1 MRTSI
6 LALVILFAAVAAC
19 SASDVAYPIDIV
31 LSTTSDWTDVS
42 VTGGTLVILS
52 YEVLEGADAIDLQ
65 INALSTLS
73 VSQSL
78 VGLGRVTIHF
88 QAVLADPADWL
99 QIRIDKGHLGET
111 TISLHPQGELT
122 TLARFSHVG
131 FVGGSDPTNLRTFS
145 LRSSAITSVIS
156 PESLD
161 SSDETFGGKQVLA
174 FYYPWYGIPEGPSRA
189 WVHWNPHRSHHDSAH
204 DPAYGL
210 YDSRDPET
218 VRRHIREAKSAG
230 IDGFIAS
237 WWGPYGFED
246 LAFDVLMN
254 VAEEEDFLVSIYYE
268 QAGTPFE
275 IVSDLAYF
283 LSRHGDSPALLHA
296 DGRPV
301 IFFYVRVMLAFTLAQ
316 FETVFAQLEDRGR
329 TIFAVADGLSSDY
342 LTVFDGIHIYN
353 PVGIGATQA
362 ASQYTSASLLARAR
376 EKLFAATI
384 IPGYDE
390 AYKAAHLLYLDRED
404 GETYREYWAL
414 ARASTPHWILITS
427 YNEWH
432 EGSEIEPS
440 VEFGTTYL
448 EITAEQAA
456 AWKRGDPVSEGT
468 SADRDGD
475 GVPDAIDYCPD
486 FPGAAATNG
495 C

>member
-1 MRTSI
+1 MRSII
-6 LALVILFAAVAAC
+6 LALAILFAAVAAC
-19 SASDVAYPIDIV
+19 CASDVAYPIDIV

-42 VTGGTLVILS
+42 VTGGTLVIFS
-52 YEVLEGADAIDLQ
+52 YEVLEGADAADLQ
-65 INALSTLS
+65 IDALSTLS

-78 VGLGRVTIHF
+78 VGRGRVTIRF

-99 QIRIDKGHLGET
+99 QIRINKGHLGET
-111 TISLHPQGELT
+111 TITIYEQDSTVSL
-122 TLARFSHVG
+122 AAFSHVG
-131 FVGGSDPTNLRTFS
+131 VIASGDSENLRTFS
-145 LRSSAITSVIS
+145 LRSLAISSAVS
-156 PESLD
+156 PLLLD
-161 SSDETFGGKQVLA
+161 AALGEPRVLA
-174 FYYPWYGIPEGPSRA
+174 FYYPWYGTPDGPSRA

-329 TIFAVADGLSSDY
+329 TIFAVADGLSGDY
-342 LTVFDGIHIYN
+342 LTVFDGVHTYN
-353 PVGIGATQA
+353 PVGVALNDIA
-362 ASQYTSASLLARAR
+362 AQYASMSLLTRAQGR
-376 EKLFAATI
+376 LFAATI

-390 AYKAAHLLYLDRED
+390 AYKASYLTYLDREG
-404 GETYREYWAL
+404 GETYRQYWAL
-414 ARASTPHWILITS
+414 ARATTPHWILITS

-468 SADRDGD
+468 TADRDGD
-475 GVPDAIDYCPD
+475 GVPDADDYCPD
-486 FPGAAATNG
+486 FPGTVATNG

>member
-1 MRTSI
+1 MRSSI
-6 LALVILFAAVAAC
+6 LALVMLFAAIAAC

-42 VTGGTLVILS
+42 ITGGTLVVLS
-52 YEVLEGADAIDLQ
+52 YEVLEGADAVDLRID
-65 INALSTLS
+65 ALSTLS
-73 VSQSL
+73 VSQSIE
-78 VGLGRVTIHF
+78 GLRRVTIRF

-99 QIRIDKGHLGET
+99 QIRISKGHLGET
-111 TISLHPQGELT
+111 TT
-122 TLARFSHVG
+122 TIHEQNSAAALAKFSHVG
-131 FVGGSDPTNLRTFS
+131 VAASGDPENLRTFS
-145 LRSSAITSVIS
+145 LRSLALTSAVS
-156 PESLD
+156 PMTLD
-161 SSDETFGGKQVLA
+161 AENTALGAPKVLA
-174 FYYPWYGIPEGPSRA
+174 FYYPWYGTPEGPSGE
-189 WVHWNPHRSHHDSAH
+189 WVHWNPYKSHYDSAH
-204 DPAYGL
+204 DPANGF
-210 YDSRDPET
+210 YDSNDPET
-218 VRRHIREAKSAG
+218 VRRHIREAKAAG

-246 LAFDVLMN
+246 RAFNVLMN

-268 QAGTPFE
+268 AADTPFE

-283 LSRHGDSPALLHA
+283 LLRHGDSPALLHA

-329 TIFAVADGLSSDY
+329 TIFAVADGLNSDY
-342 LTVFDGIHIYN
+342 LTVFDGVHTYN
-353 PVGIGATQA
+353 PVGIARNDIA
-362 ASQYTSASLLARAR
+362 AQYASMSLLARAQGR
-376 EKLFAATI
+376 LFAATI

-390 AYKAAHLLYLDRED
+390 AYKASYLPYLDREG
-404 GETYREYWAL
+404 GETYRQYWAL

-456 AWKRGDPVSEGT
+456 AWKRGDPVSGEM

-475 GVPDAIDYCPD
+475 GVPDSQDFCPD
-486 FPGAAATNG
+486 FPGAAGTNG

>member
-6 LALVILFAAVAAC
+6 LALVLLFAAVTAC
-19 SASDVAYPIDIV
+19 SASDVAYPIEVV

-52 YEVLEGADAIDLQ
+52 YEILEGADAGDLQ
-65 INALSTLS
+65 IDALSTLS

-78 VGLGRVTIHF
+78 VGLERVTIRF
-88 QAVLADPADWL
+88 GAVLANPADWL
-99 QIRIDKGHLGET
+99 QIRIDKGHIGET
-111 TISLHPQGELT
+111 AIAIYAQQNTTSL
-122 TLARFSHVG
+122 AAFSHLGV
-131 FVGGSDPTNLRTFS
+131 VASDDPANQRTFS
-145 LRSSAITSVIS
+145 LRSLAITSAIS
-156 PESLD
+156 PMPLD
-161 SSDETFGGKQVLA
+161 AGDDAFGGPKVLA
-174 FYYPWYGIPEGPSRA
+174 FYYPWYGIPDGPSRE
-189 WVHWNPHRSHHDSAH
+189 WVHWNPYSSHHDSAH
-204 DPAYGL
+204 DPAYGF
-210 YDSRDPET
+210 YDSNDPET

-246 LAFDVLMN
+246 RAFDVLIE

-268 QAGTPFE
+268 QADTPFE
-275 IVSDLAYF
+275 IVSDLATF
-283 LSRHGDSPALLHA
+283 LSHHGDSPALLHA

-329 TIFAVADGLSSDY
+329 TIFAIADGLRNDY

-353 PVGIGATQA
+353 PVGIGETAA
-362 ASQYTSASLLARAR
+362 ASQYMSASLLARAR

-390 AYKAAHLLYLDRED
+390 AYKASYLTFLDRED
-404 GETYREYWAL
+404 GDTYRTYWTL
-414 ARASTPHWILITS
+414 ARASAPHWILITS

-475 GVPDAIDYCPD
+475 GVPDDEDYCPD